1 MCVCDVLVSVLS
13 AMLAGACVGWFCV
26 CVGGGGGGG
35 AQDSDSVSNRVTDQF
50 GHIFGTLILI
60 MSNC

>member
-26 CVGGGGGGG
+26 CVWGGG

-60 MSNC
+60 MSNY